1 MNKTNIQDRQLLFQ
15 DLCSRLPYGVKV
27 QLMNAPAFGECECI
41 FPPSALSFYKVD
53 MMGVWAEGA
62 NVSRL
67 YKPYLFPLHTI
78 TNEQKEEL
86 RKILN
91 FDEAW
96 FEEVWG
102 EDRFFDWSVGGSVS
116 SETFTMNVTDII
128 RTIDFFHRYNFD
140 CRGLIPKGLAIDA
153 TGLNIYNS

>member
-1 MNKTNIQDRQLLFQ
+1 MN
-15 DLCSRLPYGVKV
+15 V
-27 QLMNAPAFGECECI
+27 PAFGECECI
-41 FPPSALSFYKVD
+41 FLPSALSFYKVD
-53 MMGVWAEGA
+53 VMSVWAEGT
-62 NVSRL
+62 NFSRL

-96 FEEVWG
+96 FEEVLG

-116 SETFTMNVTDII
+116 SETFTMKVTDII

-153 TGLNIYNS
+153 TGLNIYNP